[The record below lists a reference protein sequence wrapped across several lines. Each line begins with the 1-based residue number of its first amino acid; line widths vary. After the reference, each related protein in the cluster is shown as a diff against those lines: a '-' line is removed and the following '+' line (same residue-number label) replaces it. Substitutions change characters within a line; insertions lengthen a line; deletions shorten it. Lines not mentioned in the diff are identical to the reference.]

1 MMEVNLMERKM
12 TATAARVHFGEVM
25 RRVVEQGEQIIV
37 ERAGRPQVVILS
49 VDAYER
55 MKTAQRREDWHE
67 VLARAVQVGARV
79 RARREGR
86 PLTPPDEIIR
96 QMREERDAQFDS
108 LR

>member
-1 MMEVNLMERKM
+1 MERRM
-12 TATAARVHFGEVM
+12 TATDARVHFGEVM

-49 VDAYER
+49 VDAYEK
-55 MKTAQRREDWHE
+55 MKTAQRREDWRE
-67 VLARAVQVGARV
+67 ALARAVQVGARV